1 MMAKKFYTEKDIED
15 LFKSGIMTLE
25 AGQDVVLTELAFEKT
40 KQLGMKLVL
49 DQPENPPSA
58 PVRPYISR
66 KQNSSSSAGSS
77 LCPRECQSG
86 ERKEVTA
93 LKQRIRTAVN
103 ARLGS
108 QVEETL
114 LEAIIQRVMNQVGNN

>member
-1 MMAKKFYTEKDIED
+1 MAKKFYTEKDIED

-25 AGQDVVLTELAFEKT
+25 AGQDAVLTELAFEKA

-66 KQNSSSSAGSS
+66 KQNSPSSTDSPG
-77 LCPRECQSG
+77 ECQSG
-86 ERKEVTA
+86 ERKEVTD